1 MQVKM
6 KPAIKVSS
14 TFSRPG
20 MVSTQ
25 QEVSLNPQVISM
37 QTTYRA
43 CSTDATQGNVV
54 ALMARS
60 R

>member
-25 QEVSLNPQVISM
+25 QEVSLNP
-37 QTTYRA
+37 
-43 CSTDATQGNVV
+43 
-54 ALMARS
+54 
-60 R
+60 